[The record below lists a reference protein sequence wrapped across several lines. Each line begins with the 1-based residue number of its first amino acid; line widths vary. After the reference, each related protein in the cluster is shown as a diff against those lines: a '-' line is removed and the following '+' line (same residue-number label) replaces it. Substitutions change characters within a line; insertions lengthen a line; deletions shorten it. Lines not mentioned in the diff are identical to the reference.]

1 MRRLEERTKA
11 LESKV
16 VSLTALVASL
26 LAVMHRDDH
35 LDRDDMREIIIG
47 AQWAERDLGPTLGRA
62 SKHPTQIAGLY
73 ADAYEDENLQE
84 GVWAAMREVYALTDF
99 QVQAVARLAAEQ

>member
-1 MRRLEERTKA
+1 MRRLEERITA

-16 VSLTALVASL
+16 VSLTALAASL

-47 AQWAERDLGPTLGRA
+47 AQWAQRDLGPDARPGEQAPDADRRPLRGR
-62 SKHPTQIAGLY
+62 L
-73 ADAYEDENLQE
+73 
-84 GVWAAMREVYALTDF
+84 R
-99 QVQAVARLAAEQ
+99 R